1 MPRGSQRRCSVRK
14 GVLRNF
20 AKFTRKHLCQS
31 LFFDKFAG
39 QENLTQVFSCEFC
52 EIFKDTCCTEEPRAT
67 ASMCPLDKKVKTN
80 QSTMTQK
87 FYVNYI
93 LQPIC
98 FQCTLFLPQ
107 ENIRK
112 PCSFLMLSG
121 GRERVL

>member
-20 AKFTRKHLCQS
+20 AKFTGKHLCHS
-31 LFFDKFAG
+31 LLFDKFAG
-39 QENLTQVFSCEFC
+39 QETLTQVFSCEFC
-52 EIFKDTCCTEEPRAT
+52 EFFKDTCCREDPWAT

-80 QSTMTQK
+80 QSNMIQK

-112 PCSFLMLSG
+112 PCGFLMLSG
-121 GRERVL
+121 GIERVH